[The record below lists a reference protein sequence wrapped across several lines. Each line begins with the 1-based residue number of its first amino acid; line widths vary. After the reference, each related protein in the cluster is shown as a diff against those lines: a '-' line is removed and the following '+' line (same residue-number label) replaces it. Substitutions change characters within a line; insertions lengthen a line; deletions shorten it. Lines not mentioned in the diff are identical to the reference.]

1 MDIAKSSRHS
11 KVIGEFGEAFL
22 SNWLS
27 RSGFEV
33 TTVDHTGLDIIA
45 YHPPTKRR
53 LGITVKS
60 RTRDAGREA
69 TSVNVFSNQKEHDDR
84 AKLREACEAFA
95 SEPWLAVY
103 VETSE
108 SADLYLTSLEHYD
121 QIYRPNKS
129 RAIDTWK
136 MGNKDR
142 RTYHADP
149 DVWHVRVAF
158 TASKLDWRTGAR
170 TKAC

>member
-1 MDIAKSSRHS
+1 MNIAKGSRHS

-60 RTRDAGREA
+60 RTRDAGKET
-69 TSVNVFSNQKEHDDR
+69 TSVNIFSYQKDHNDR
-84 AKLREACEAFA
+84 AKLLDACEAFA
-95 SEPWLAVY
+95 CEPWLAVY
-103 VETSE
+103 VETPQ
-108 SADLYLTSLEHYD
+108 SADLYMTSLEHYD
-121 QIYRPNKS
+121 QTYRPS
-129 RAIDTWK
+129 MPRTIDTWR
-136 MGNKDR
+136 MGKKD
-142 RTYHADP
+142 TPAYEADP
-149 DVWHVRVAF
+149 NVQHLRVAF
-158 TASKLDWRTGAR
+158 SATNWTWHADATKRTR
-170 TKAC
+170 